1 FTIHVNVPAG
11 VTSVEASLDYLSP
24 AGERGFSEAASATAR
39 MTVVSWNQVLLYPK
53 GWAADQITYTA
64 SLRLPASWKFGSPL
78 PVASQNGED
87 IQFKPVSLYTLV
99 DSPVI
104 AGEYLKI
111 VPLSPAGEYPPHEM
125 DIAADS
131 AAALEAPAEVWQQY
145 RNLVTQAYALFGSR
159 HYRDYHFLYSLSE
172 HVAHFGL
179 EH

>member
-1 FTIHVNVPAG
+1 
-11 VTSVEASLDYLSP
+11 
-24 AGERGFSEAASATAR
+24 

-125 DIAADS
+125 DIAGIRLYGWGGAATAGAGVVS
-131 AAALEAPAEVWQQY
+131 AARRRIARNSAGVRTATVSAL
-145 RNLVTQAYALFGSR
+145 R
-159 HYRDYHFLYSLSE
+159 
-172 HVAHFGL
+172 
-179 EH
+179 